1 MKKLRRVYDSQGNFM
16 RSFPDYQ
23 SAMSYIQSRGNV
35 NTWKIK

>member
-1 MKKLRRVYDSQGNFM
+1 MPTKKYVYDSQGNFM